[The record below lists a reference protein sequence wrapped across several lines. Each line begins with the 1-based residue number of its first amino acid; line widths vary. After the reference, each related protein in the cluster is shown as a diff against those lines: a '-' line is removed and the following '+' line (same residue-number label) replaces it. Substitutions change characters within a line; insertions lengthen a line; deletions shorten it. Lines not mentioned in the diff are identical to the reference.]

1 MEKKSIKIT
10 DEFLDIT
17 SAKAKKAER
26 KRMNFNFHP
35 SHEDPLHRLLNAMEP
50 ETYIQPHKHE
60 DPDKFEIF
68 LALRGR
74 FVAIIFDESG
84 NITDHAILDSREGK
98 YGIEIPEKVYHML
111 LSLEPG
117 SVAYE
122 IKEGPYRPFTAKN
135 VASWA
140 PAEGDPEVDSY
151 IENLLSKIGIEVK
164 N

>member
-1 MEKKSIKIT
+1 MIRIT
-10 DEFLDIT
+10 EEFLDVT
-17 SAKAKKAER
+17 SAKAKIVER

-35 SHEDPLHRLLNAMEP
+35 DHEDPLHRMLNAMEP
-50 ETYIQPHKHE
+50 GTYIQPHKHE

-74 FVAIIFDESG
+74 FVVIIFDEHG
-84 NITDHAILDSREGK
+84 NITDHAILDGREGK
-98 YGIEIPEKVYHML
+98 YGVEIPEKVYHML

-135 VASWA
+135 FASWA
-140 PAEGDPEVDSY
+140 PAEGEPGVAKY
-151 IENLLSKIGIEVK
+151 IEKLLKQIGISVK
-164 N
+164 S